1 MLGSKWTSRQGC
13 LVRTPVIR
21 NDGFETS
28 VARDLV
34 VTWSASFESI
44 RTSRRV
50 DRFDS
55 VYLGDFE
62 PMEDTW
68 VDPVGSNKATQDGFE
83 HGSVMVS
90 NVASA
95 MGSKMA
101 L

>member
-1 MLGSKWTSRQGC
+1 M
-13 LVRTPVIR
+13 
-21 NDGFETS
+21 
-28 VARDLV
+28 
-34 VTWSASFESI
+34 
-44 RTSRRV
+44 
-50 DRFDS
+50 
-55 VYLGDFE
+55 YLGYFE